1 MFKNVRTK
9 RGEHGSCERVIP
21 IDRFHGNARTGSSNV
36 VMELRIVVADAQEL
50 LADGLRMRLADHPDL
65 RIVDHVTTGL
75 GLLEW
80 LEQDTADVV
89 LMDVS
94 LPLMDG
100 IDTTRAI
107 RTRFPQVKVL
117 AHSALTEIEYV
128 NSMLIEGAAGYLLK
142 GASKEE
148 LVLAI
153 RTVMGGGRYLS
164 EEAQRSVERGYTH
177 TDKRMDGQY
186 VGLTEREREVIRF
199 IAQEKTNAEIA
210 AALHVS
216 EETVKSHRKHL
227 MTKLNVRSTAG
238 LVKYAVDRC
247 WV

>member
-1 MFKNVRTK
+1 MM
-9 RGEHGSCERVIP
+9 GIHIVI
-21 IDRFHGNARTGSSNV
+21 
-36 VMELRIVVADAQEL
+36 ADAQEL

-65 RIVDHVTTGL
+65 RIVDHVTSGKDL
-75 GLLEW
+75 IAW
-80 LEQDTADVV
+80 LEQGTADLV

-94 LPLMDG
+94 LPEMDG
-100 IDTTRAI
+100 IDTTRAM
-107 RTRFPQVKVL
+107 RTRFPHVKVL
-117 AHSALTEIEYV
+117 AHSALTEIEYI
-128 NSMLIEGAAGYLLK
+128 NSMLIEGAAGYLVK
-142 GASKEE
+142 GADKEE

-153 RTVMGGGRYLS
+153 RTVMQGGRYLS
-164 EEAQRSVERGYTH
+164 EGAQLSVERGYTH
-177 TDKRMDGQY
+177 TDKRMDGRY
-186 VGLTEREREVIRF
+186 IGLTEREREVIRL

-216 EETVKSHRKHL
+216 EETIKSHRKHL